1 MTTVAQ
7 VAQMMQTLM
16 TEVAD
21 RVGRETGFI
30 KRERKL
36 TGARFVQGLVFGWLA
51 NGKSTME
58 DLSQA
63 LANSS
68 QVGISRQGLEQRFT
82 ARAAFFM
89 EQMVCEAAKR
99 VCRGPRVEQALLRR
113 FNGVY
118 LLDSSVI
125 VLPDELA
132 TVWPGCQG
140 SALKVAVC
148 WELQRGGLEEVTLG
162 PGREHDQHTPLQA
175 FPIPAGALRLADLG
189 FCDLEVLERLQQ
201 EGSYWIVRYKGG
213 TVVADEQGQPIDL
226 VPYLSHIPHPSCC
239 LSVQLGKKQA
249 IPCRLIAE
257 RVPETVL
264 QQRVAALRD
273 WERRHQQTASPE
285 RYALCAWTLLL
296 TNVPADWLSPGQVRR
311 TYALRWQIELLFKL
325 WKNVG
330 VLDEWQTSNP
340 WRILCEIYAKLL
352 ALLLQHA
359 CCLLGSI
366 HDLSKSF
373 VQAAHTIA
381 KKAWHLAAVLSD
393 FDALCLALRQLVF
406 CLQVGC
412 RISRSASSMP
422 SFQSLEP

>member
-1 MTTVAQ
+1 MTTVPE
-7 VAQMMQTLM
+7 VAQIMQTLLS
-16 TEVAD
+16 EVAD

-30 KRERKL
+30 QRERKL
-36 TGARFVQGLVFGWLA
+36 TGSSFVQGLVFGWLA

-58 DLSQA
+58 EMSQA

-68 QVGISRQGLEQRFT
+68 QVAISRQGLEQRFT

-89 EQMVCEAAKR
+89 EQMVGEAVKL
-99 VCRGPRVEQALLRR
+99 VVRGPRVEQALLRH
-113 FNGVY
+113 FKGVY

-132 TVWPGCQG
+132 TLWTGCEG
-140 SALKVAVC
+140 SALKLAVC
-148 WELQRGGLEEVTLG
+148 WELQQGGLEQITLR
-162 PGREHDQHTPLQA
+162 PGREHDQRTPLQD
-175 FPIPAGALRLADLG
+175 FPLPPGSLRLADLG
-189 FCDLEVLERLQQ
+189 FFDLDVLARLQD
-201 EGSYWIVRYKGG
+201 EGSDWIVRYKGG
-213 TVVADEQGQPIDL
+213 TVVADEQGQRIDL
-226 VPYLSHIPHPSCC
+226 VSYLNSIKQKTCC

-257 RVPETVL
+257 RVSDAIF

-285 RYALCAWTLLL
+285 RFALCAWTLLL
-296 TNVPADWLSPGQVRR
+296 TNVSADWLAPYQVRHI
-311 TYALRWQIELLFKL
+311 YALRWQIELLFKL

-330 VLDEWQTSNP
+330 LLDEWNTTNP
-340 WRILCEIYAKLL
+340 WRILCELYSKLL

-373 VQAAHTIA
+373 TQAAHTIA
-381 KKAWHLAAVLSD
+381 KKAWHLAAVLAD
-393 FDALCLALRQLVF
+393 FDALCLALHQLVF
-406 CLQVGC
+406 CLRTGC
-412 RISRSASSMP
+412 RISRSSSSMP

>member
-1 MTTVAQ
+1 
-7 VAQMMQTLM
+7 MMQTLL
-16 TEVAD
+16 TDVAD

-30 KRERKL
+30 QRERKL
-36 TGARFVQGLVFGWLA
+36 TGASFVQGLVFGWLA
-51 NGKSTME
+51 KGNSTME
-58 DLSQA
+58 ELSQA
-63 LANSS
+63 VANSS
-68 QVGISRQGLEQRFT
+68 QVAISRQGLEQRFT

-89 EQMVCEAAKR
+89 EQMVGEAAKR
-99 VCRGPRVEQALLRR
+99 VVRGPRVESVLLGH

-118 LLDSSVI
+118 LLDSSVL

-132 TVWPGCQG
+132 AVWAGCEG
-140 SALKVAVC
+140 SAVKLAVC
-148 WELQRGGLEEVTLG
+148 WELQQGGLEQITLC
-162 PGREHDQHTPLQA
+162 PGRDHDQRTPLQD
-175 FPIPAGALRLADLG
+175 FRLPTGSLRLADLG
-189 FCDLEVLERLQQ
+189 FFDLEVLDRLQN

-213 TVVADEQGQPIDL
+213 TVVANEQGQPLDL
-226 VPYLSHIPHPSCC
+226 VAYLNHLQPNTGQVT
-239 LSVQLGKKQA
+239 VQLGQKHA
-249 IPCRLIAE
+249 LPCRLIVE
-257 RVPETVL
+257 RVPDTVL
-264 QQRVAALRD
+264 QQRRAALRD

-311 TYALRWQIELLFKL
+311 LYALRWQIELLFKL

-330 VLDEWQTSNP
+330 WLDEWNTTNP
-340 WRILCEIYAKLL
+340 WRVLCELYAKLL

-373 VQAAHTIA
+373 VQAAHTVA

-406 CLQVGC
+406 CLQTGC
-412 RISRSASSMP
+412 RISRSVSSMP